1 MRYNYN
7 YGDGGIVDETSAE
20 FKRLQEER
28 KALKKDSV
36 GEYCVAFTAN

>member
-1 MRYNYN
+1 MKYNYN

-36 GEYCVAFTAN
+36 GEYCVVFTAN